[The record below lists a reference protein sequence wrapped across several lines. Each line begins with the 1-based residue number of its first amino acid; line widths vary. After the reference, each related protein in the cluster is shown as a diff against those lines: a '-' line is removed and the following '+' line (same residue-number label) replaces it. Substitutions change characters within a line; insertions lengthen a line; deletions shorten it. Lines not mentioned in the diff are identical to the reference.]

1 MRLTRRDAVAT
12 VLFAAVIVP
21 YIGYVMRGSMPYIQD
36 PRGMAA
42 VGIVGLALALF
53 AWGFRATFTRVLAVV
68 GVALIG
74 LGATAALIGAEGS
87 EILLAFFIGGVA
99 LLWAV
104 ETLFDFGIF
113 ARTHAPPA

>member
-1 MRLTRRDAVAT
+1 MKLTRRDVVAT
-12 VLFAAVIVP
+12 VLFAAIIVP

-42 VGIVGLALALF
+42 VGVVGLALALA
-53 AWGFRATFTRVLAVV
+53 AWGFRATFTRVLAVF
-68 GVALIG
+68 GVALLG
-74 LGATAALIGAEGS
+74 LGVAAATIGAEGS

-104 ETLFDFGIF
+104 ETLFDIGVFT
-113 ARTHAPPA
+113 RMRVPHA